1 MYFSVVKSC
10 WTTLC
15 RMSVPKD
22 DVPPVCTDMLVI
34 DKASRTLSME
44 NCGESVPLEV
54 CV

>member
-1 MYFSVVKSC
+1 
-10 WTTLC
+10 
-15 RMSVPKD
+15 MSVPKD

-34 DKASRTLSME
+34 DKESRTLLMD